1 MKNIIQFSLIIL
13 FVFSVFLFQKKF
25 FSNNKEIKEKVFLDD
40 NFNSEK
46 NSNNLIENLKY
57 EINLDKYN
65 QYTISSEMSEII
77 VSEDSEMIKMKKVIA
92 ILRDEKNTPITI
104 KSDFADYWS
113 ELYNT
118 NFHQNVSM
126 KYMDNNIYSDN
137 LNLDFENKKIK
148 IFNNVLYKGN
158 EGIIK
163 TDNIIIDMITKK
175 IDINMNDRSKN
186 VKIFKY

>member
-1 MKNIIQFSLIIL
+1 
-13 FVFSVFLFQKKF
+13 
-25 FSNNKEIKEKVFLDD
+25 
-40 NFNSEK
+40 
-46 NSNNLIENLKY
+46 
-57 EINLDKYN
+57 
-65 QYTISSEMSEII
+65 
-77 VSEDSEMIKMKKVIA
+77 MKKVIA

-148 IFNNVLYKGN
+148 IFDNVLYKGN

-186 VKIFKY
+186 VKIFKN

>member
-65 QYTISSEMSEII
+65 QYTISSEISEII

-118 NFHQNVSM
+118 KFHQNVSM

>member
-65 QYTISSEMSEII
+65 QYTISSEVSEII

-92 ILRDEKNTPITI
+92 ILRDEKNTPIII

-148 IFNNVLYKGN
+148 IFDNVLYKGN

-186 VKIFKY
+186 VKIFKN

>member
-92 ILRDEKNTPITI
+92 ILKDEKNIPITI

-175 IDINMNDRSKN
+175 IDINMNDRSEN

>member
-13 FVFSVFLFQKKF
+13 FVLSVLLFQKKF
-25 FSNNKEIKEKVFLDD
+25 FSNNKESKEKIFLD
-40 NFNSEK
+40 NNLNSEK

-65 QYTISSEMSEII
+65 QYTISSEVSEII
-77 VSEDSEMIKMKKVIA
+77 IYEDSEMIKMKKVIA
-92 ILRDEKNTPITI
+92 ILRDKKNTPITI
-104 KSDFADYWS
+104 KSDFANYWS

-118 NFHQNVSM
+118 NFYQNVSV

-137 LNLDFENKKIK
+137 LNLDFENKKIR
-148 IFNNVLYKGN
+148 IFDNVLYEGN

-163 TDNIIIDMITKK
+163 TENIIIDMITKK

>member
-13 FVFSVFLFQKKF
+13 FVLSVLLFQKKF
-25 FSNNKEIKEKVFLDD
+25 FSNNKESKEKIFLD
-40 NFNSEK
+40 NNLNSEK

-65 QYTISSEMSEII
+65 QYTISSEVSEII
-77 VSEDSEMIKMKKVIA
+77 IYEDSEMIKMKKVIA
-92 ILRDEKNTPITI
+92 ILRDKKNTPITI
-104 KSDFADYWS
+104 KSDFANYWS

-118 NFHQNVSM
+118 NFYQNVSV

-137 LNLDFENKKIK
+137 LNLDFENKKIR
-148 IFNNVLYKGN
+148 IFDNVLYEGN

-163 TDNIIIDMITKK
+163 TENIIIDMITKK

-186 VKIFKY
+186 VKIYKY